1 MASASN
7 LLAMGLTAQDASDEH
22 VRYGNHAKR
31 ATLMDAVKVTDPSLA
46 DYQAIWQKN
55 DPTNEVNHASCE
67 VPIWL
72 AKASAVVIEGHAD
85 GKQDKPLNARF
96 YLCKDETA
104 VWAKKYLK
112 FSIETRNNKV
122 GLRSTAPA
130 SSYDVKDYDKYIPKM
145 IRDAAAKYITK
156 FYNHYIGQN
165 PKLTEEMITLCFTSF
180 MCCQSLGD
188 QRAINEHVE
197 EIHGFT
203 DGVDGLKEDQ
213 IIEVDSKIAF
223 TLPSLLDIE
232 LLGPDKRKSKFHEVY
247 VTCVARD
254 ILKKNSNEANSDIN
268 RSRSVEFMNELKKKE
283 H

>member
-22 VRYGNHAKR
+22 VKYGNHAKR

-46 DYQAIWQKN
+46 DYQSLWKKN
-55 DPTNEVNHASCE
+55 DVTNVVNHASCE

-85 GKQDKPLNARF
+85 GKQDKPLTARF

-112 FSIETRNNKV
+112 FSVETKNNKV

-156 FYNHYIGQN
+156 FYNHYIGRN

-180 MCCQSLGD
+180 MCCESLGD

-197 EIHGFT
+197 EVHGFT
-203 DGVDGLKEDQ
+203 DGVDGLKENQ

-232 LLGPDKRKSKFHEVY
+232 LLGPDKRKSNLCGQRHPQE
-247 VTCVARD
+247 
-254 ILKKNSNEANSDIN
+254 
-268 RSRSVEFMNELKKKE
+268 ELK
-283 H
+283 